1 MKDVERASQ
10 TFDEIAEHF
19 DLTRNRPWDEVVEF
33 LEGCTG
39 SLLDMG
45 CGNGRHTSIA
55 REMGLDAVGLDASR
69 NLLKIASEKMD
80 SDFVR
85 GDVKEPPFQDG
96 SFDNVIYVAA
106 IHHLSEGSGK
116 SLREVR
122 RVLKEGGR
130 VLVSSW
136 ARELDRWDLNDDERE
151 VVVPWHRD
159 DGKVVDRYYRLYTL
173 DELRD
178 EVEKSGLEV
187 VDYYRSGGNNYVEGR
202 KNQS

>member
-19 DLTRNRPWDEVVEF
+19 DMTRNRPWKEVVEF
-33 LEGCTG
+33 LESCDG

-45 CGNGRHTSIA
+45 CGNGRHTLTA
-55 REMGLDAVGLDASR
+55 EEMGLDVLGLDASR
-69 NLLKIASEKMD
+69 NLLRIASSRTD

-85 GDVKEPPFQDG
+85 GDVKELPFKG
-96 SFDNVIYVAA
+96 TSFDNVIYVAA
-106 IHHLSEGSGK
+106 IHHLSEGSEE
-116 SLREVR
+116 SLSEVR
-122 RVLKEGGR
+122 RVLKWGGR

-136 ARELDRWDLNDDERE
+136 ARELDRWDLEEDERE
-151 VVVPWHRD
+151 VLVPWHRD
-159 DGKVVDRYYRLYTL
+159 DGEIVERYYRLYTL
-173 DELRD
+173 DELRE

-187 VDYYRSGGNNYVEGR
+187 VEYYRSGENNYVEGR